1 MSEDLNTRASQP
13 TSAGT
18 PPNTPAP
25 EPERIEPVRAKP
37 ERRTMLVGCLLVF
50 MAQMATTIYLPSLP
64 AVQHDLGVSRSFA
77 ALSVSLFVIG
87 AAAPVV
93 LWGRAAARYGRRPA
107 VLAALALF
115 VAASALLAVNSSAD
129 ALLVLRCVQ
138 GIGAGGAAIIA
149 RIFVRDLGGGDALA
163 RRLSVLSIA
172 FVTALGGGQFL
183 GGLIGTYADWRAGF
197 VVLAVLGALGALGA
211 ATLPLEPGQGRA
223 EPTNMIRI
231 YWDILKVPAFLL
243 PTVAGGL
250 GFATIVLLQEVA
262 PFVFQDHFGLGVD
275 AYGNMG
281 LLFGLAY
288 FAGAMMVNRLVAS
301 AGSSRLMRIGAV
313 IMTASGIL
321 MVGLWLRPSVPTAA
335 ALVVFTALY
344 CATTFG
350 QSALFPSSMAVS
362 VSAVK
367 DHGAYAVALCGFLA
381 QSIAG
386 VVATFATLLH
396 ANLAWAGVAAALSA
410 LAYVLVRR
418 DNLNRSR

>member
-1 MSEDLNTRASQP
+1 MPEDRSP
-13 TSAGT
+13 GT
-18 PPNTPAP
+18 PPPAGAP
-25 EPERIEPVRAKP
+25 AARL
-37 ERRTMLVGCLLVF
+37 ERRTMAVGCLLVF

-64 AVQHDLGVSRSFA
+64 AVQHDLGVSRSTA

-93 LWGRAAARYGRRPA
+93 LWGRAADRYGRRA
-107 VLAALALF
+107 SLLASLALF
-115 VAASALLAVNSSAD
+115 VGSSALLAVNSSAE

-138 GIGAGGAAIIA
+138 GVGAGGAAIIA

-183 GGLIGTYADWRAGF
+183 GGLIGTYAHWKAGF
-197 VVLAVLGALGALGA
+197 AVLAAVGAVGALGA
-211 ATLPLEPGQGRA
+211 ATLPLDPGRGRA
-223 EPTNMIRI
+223 EQANMLRI
-231 YWDILKVPAFLL
+231 YLGILTVPAFLL

-262 PFVFQDHFGLGVD
+262 PYVFQDQFGLGAD
-275 AYGNMG
+275 AYGSMG

-288 FAGAMMVNRLVAS
+288 FAGAVMVNRRVAT
-301 AGSSRLMRIGAV
+301 AGSGRLMRTGAL
-313 IMTASGIL
+313 IMTGAGVL
-321 MVGLWLRPSVPTAA
+321 TVGLWLLPSVPLRA
-335 ALVVFTALY
+335 ALVVFTVLY
-344 CATTFG
+344 CAVTFG
-350 QSALFPSSMAVS
+350 QAALFPSSMAVA

-386 VVATFATLLH
+386 VVATFAALLH
-396 ANLAWAGVAAALSA
+396 ANLVWAGVATALSA

-418 DNLNRSR
+418 DASAPRTAAVPDRGAT